1 MNKKKLQIEQLDKKF
16 KMLTPLRNI
25 HISEKGWI
33 NSIRTS
39 LGMSLNQLGKRL
51 GITAQ
56 SVRALELREA
66 SGSVTI
72 KNLQEAARSLE
83 MQLVYAV
90 IPIGDSLEKMIEK
103 KAREKAEEI
112 ISRTTQSMLL
122 ENQMNESVRLKKEF
136 NDKVDELKREM
147 PKFLWD

>member
-1 MNKKKLQIEQLDKKF
+1 
-16 KMLTPLRNI
+16 
-25 HISEKGWI
+25 
-33 NSIRTS
+33 
-39 LGMSLNQLGKRL
+39 MSLNQLGKRL

-56 SVRALELREA
+56 SVRALELREE
-66 SGSVTI
+66 SGSITI
-72 KNLQEAARSLE
+72 NNLQKAARSLE

-90 IPIGDSLEKMIEK
+90 IPIGNSLEKMIEK
-103 KAREKAEEI
+103 KAKEKAKEI

-122 ENQMNESVRLKKEF
+122 ENQMNESLRLKKEF